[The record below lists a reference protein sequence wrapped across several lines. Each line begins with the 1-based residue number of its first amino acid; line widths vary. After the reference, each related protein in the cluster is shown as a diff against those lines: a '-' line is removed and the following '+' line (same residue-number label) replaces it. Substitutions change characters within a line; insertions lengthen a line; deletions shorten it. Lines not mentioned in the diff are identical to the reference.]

1 MNASILILGSG
12 TSMGVPTLGCT
23 CRTCTSPDPR
33 DQRLRPSI
41 AVEWESD
48 VEEGAAAAK
57 HRVIIDTGPDF
68 RQQALRHT
76 IRSID
81 AVFYTHAHA
90 DHILGLDDLRP
101 LSFAH
106 REQKMPLYADATTA
120 DVLERVFSYTLA
132 ADATYPTRAR
142 VELRRLTGP
151 VEVAGVR
158 FTPIALTHGRLQV
171 TGYRFG
177 NAAYLTDMSS
187 IPDASLPLLQELDV
201 AILDALRPQ
210 PHPSHAS
217 VADAIGWA
225 QNLGVQAAWFTHM
238 SHEILHAETEQAL
251 PATIHLAY
259 DGLRIPIEL

>member
-1 MNASILILGSG
+1 
-12 TSMGVPTLGCT
+12 MGVPTLGCT
-23 CRTCTSPDPR
+23 CRTCSSADPR
-33 DQRLRPSI
+33 DHRLRPSVAI
-41 AVEWESD
+41 EWQT
-48 VEEGAAAAK
+48 AANTPT

-68 RQQALRHT
+68 RQQALRHS

-106 REQKMPLYADATTA
+106 RDHKMPLYADDATA
-120 DVLERVFSYTLA
+120 EVLERVFSYTFA

-142 VELRRLTGP
+142 VELIRLAGP
-151 VEVAGVR
+151 VNVEGVT
-158 FTPIALTHGRLQV
+158 FTPVPLEHGRLQV

-177 NAAYLTDMSS
+177 NVAYLTDMSS
-187 IPDASLPLLQELDV
+187 IPDASLPLLHGLDV
-201 AILDALRPQ
+201 VVLDALRPQ

-217 VADAIGWA
+217 LPDAIHWA
-225 QNLGVQAAWFTHM
+225 NKLGARVAYFTHM

-251 PATIHLAY
+251 PSSVHLAF

>member
-1 MNASILILGSG
+1 
-12 TSMGVPTLGCT
+12 MGVPTLGCT
-23 CRTCTSPDPR
+23 CRVCTSTDTR
-33 DQRLRPSI
+33 DYRLRPSV
-41 AVEWESD
+41 AVEWQSD
-48 VEEGAAAAK
+48 DAVL
-57 HRVIIDTGPDF
+57 HRVVIDTGPDF

-76 IRSID
+76 IRTID

-106 REQKMPLYADATTA
+106 REQKLPLYADDATA
-120 DVLERVFSYTLA
+120 VVLERVFSYTLA

-142 VELRRLTGP
+142 VELIRLPGP
-151 VEVAGVR
+151 VEVAGVT
-158 FTPIALTHGRLQV
+158 FTPVPLTHGRLEV

-177 NAAYLTDMSS
+177 NVAYLTDMSH
-187 IPDASLPLLQELDV
+187 IPDASLPLLDGLDV
-201 AILDALRPQ
+201 VVLDALRPQ

-217 VADAIGWA
+217 LGDAIEWA
-225 QNLGVQAAWFTHM
+225 GRLGARVAYFTHM

-251 PATIHLAY
+251 PSSVHLAY

>member
-1 MNASILILGSG
+1 VNASLLILGSG

-23 CRTCTSPDPR
+23 CRTCTSADPH
-33 DQRLRPSI
+33 DHRLRPSV
-41 AVEWESD
+41 AVEWQRA
-48 VEEGAAAAK
+48 EEAMP

-68 RQQALRHT
+68 RQQALRHA
-76 IRSID
+76 IRNID

-106 REQKMPLYADATTA
+106 RERKMPLYADAATA
-120 DVLERVFSYTLA
+120 EVLERVFSYTFA
-132 ADATYPTRAR
+132 ADANYPTRAR
-142 VELRRLTGP
+142 VELMRIAGP
-151 VEVAGVR
+151 VEVAGIT
-158 FTPIALTHGRLQV
+158 FTPIPLQHGRLQV

-177 NAAYLTDMSS
+177 NVAYLTDMSS
-187 IPDASLPLLQELDV
+187 IPDTSLPLLQGLDV
-201 AILDALRPQ
+201 VVLDALRPQ

-217 VADAIGWA
+217 LSDALQWA
-225 QNLGVQAAWFTHM
+225 GKLGARVSYFTHM

-251 PATIHLAY
+251 PSSVHLAF